1 MLDTRVYEVE
11 YLDVNK
17 ASIAANNIAE
27 NILSQVDEQGNTF
40 VIFNQMVGPCCDGT
54 DTMQQ
59 EKFIVFNIVGK
70 IIRKLPKAGKL

>member
-27 NILSQVDEQGNTF
+27 NILSQVDEQGNTL
-40 VIFNQMVGPCCDGT
+40 VLFNSMVGPCVDGT
-54 DTMQQ
+54 ETTQQ
-59 EKFIVFNIVGK
+59 DKLIVLNNVGK
-70 IIRKLPKAGKL
+70 INKETTKGW